1 MVDQSL
7 VSLDQTFHALAN
19 PTRREI
25 LTLLARSQATVLE
38 IAAHFDISLNGVSK
52 HLKVLEKAG
61 LIQRA
66 IEGRTHTCSLQTEPL
81 QEAGLWIDFYRPYW
95 EDRLDA
101 LESFLADQRTQT
113 QPDDEATEQENG
125 PENGYHE

>member
-1 MVDQSL
+1 MVEQSL
-7 VSLDQTFHALAN
+7 LPLDQVFQALAN

-25 LTLLARSQATVLE
+25 LRLLARGQASVLE

-61 LIQRA
+61 LIQRE
-66 IEGRTHTCSLQTEPL
+66 IQGRTHLCSLQAKPL
-81 QEAGLWIDFYRPYW
+81 QEAGVWLDFYRPFW

-101 LESFLADQRTQT
+101 LSKFLLAEEETIQNTQKNST
-113 QPDDEATEQENG
+113 DT
-125 PENGYHE
+125 